1 MCSTQLRFNEVL
13 ISSSISQPSTN
24 DIIAQ
29 QAELPPLRHKEQQT
43 ASAVGLRLQ
52 QYVSSN
58 IQPETMIGKLHTSAT
73 DQQENK
79 RLRPLQNTVEMLFGD
94 WEESHQIKFHI
105 SSSLVIGDLG
115 KSFKHLEEVHFS
127 KCKETP
133 IQSLQATCGSREY
146 GRRSRKHYSTQT

>member
-13 ISSSISQPSTN
+13 ISSSISQPATN
-24 DIIAQ
+24 DIIAE

-43 ASAVGLRLQ
+43 AVGLRLH

-115 KSFKHLEEVHFS
+115 KSFKHLEEVRFS
-127 KCKETP
+127 KCKGTP

-146 GRRSRKHYSTQT
+146 GRRRRKHYSTRT